1 MNISSIG
8 PAASTPPLK
17 PAGKVK
23 PVQKVDSR
31 KPATAEE
38 MAEDNGQTYDAD
50 MSGIN
55 KETVKGTIISLY
67 A

>member
-23 PVQKVDSR
+23 AVQKVESR
-31 KPATAEE
+31 KPPTAEAME
-38 MAEDNGQTYDAD
+38 EDNGQTYDSE
-50 MSGIN
+50 MSGVQ
-55 KETVKGTIISLY
+55 KENIKGAIISLY